1 MIPELHRKTNLMKKK
16 SNSRSAFLDPRVF
29 ITLVF
34 CAGGVLLALIA
45 LYPVPSARAQ
55 GARTNPTQSE
65 EARIFAAGL
74 KSLVNNSFEGLTPQ
88 KRADGSVYVNL
99 EGRFQNVIVAKR
111 EDDGSLSQTCVNNP
125 EAADAFLS
133 ATATKPLDR

>member
-1 MIPELHRKTNLMKKK
+1 MIPELHRENNLMKKK

-55 GARTNPTQSE
+55 GARTNPTKSE
-65 EARIFAAGL
+65 EFAAGL